1 MQDQPLACFQVRFW
15 SCDVQ
20 MILSR
25 PGAALRGLDGCSVYI
40 LPLGS
45 SCAVRLVFPRTSWL
59 LFGFCDSLAALWLEL
74 RLLARPN
81 CPFREPLRDVCREK
95 TCRSDAACGCPRQG
109 GLPSSQDRSHAWTRV
124 QRHERPR
131 CRLVCNVCSGSSY
144 SHQIQQKNEEEE
156 RGHLHGVLVQLLHQM
171 PLEKKVGVVSPRTR
185 TIPCGFVRRKTR
197 SMASGTTSM
206 EGDRMAWTPLRRL
219 WPDKGCD
226 TFPPLRKWRNSSIS
240 TCLRGWIGRMRRI

>member
-59 LFGFCDSLAALWLEL
+59 LFGFCDSLTALWLEL

-171 PLEKKVGVVSPRTR
+171 PLEKRLAWFRHVQERYLADSYDGRLGAWQVGLQVWRATEWLGLHCEGSGQTR
-185 TIPCGFVRRKTR
+185 AATR
-197 SMASGTTSM
+197 FHHSESGGIRLSALASGDGSA
-206 EGDRMAWTPLRRL
+206 G
-219 WPDKGCD
+219 
-226 TFPPLRKWRNSSIS
+226 
-240 TCLRGWIGRMRRI
+240 